1 MKQKYLLKYN
11 ISKSM
16 YSVEM
21 YFIHLYI
28 SDCSTTA
35 HDKLQI
41 F

>member
-1 MKQKYLLKYN
+1 
-11 ISKSM
+11 M

-21 YFIHLYI
+21 YSIHLYI
-28 SDCSTTA
+28 SDCSTPA